1 MNVDRYPYPLP
12 RYYSFLTDGFDQ
24 ILILFLIFNLLLFR
38 FKWVQSGRADGG
50 TVLFSGRVMN
60 VPAIYVE
67 DNRYEFLGNGD
78 WFNKQM
84 EFVVYGSQDF
94 HTVGNFGRH
103 RIFDNNVYVL
113 TKQRCHC
120 QCE

>member
-1 MNVDRYPYPLP
+1 
-12 RYYSFLTDGFDQ
+12 
-24 ILILFLIFNLLLFR
+24 
-38 FKWVQSGRADGG
+38 
-50 TVLFSGRVMN
+50 MN